1 MKRSA
6 GSSFTKNLLATK
18 QKTDAQTVADHASQ
32 RQSQQQ
38 SNPFLKQPVNPEDVR
53 TRTNK
58 KLLNYNNNYNYNM
71 CIRTID

>member
-1 MKRSA
+1 M
-6 GSSFTKNLLATK
+6 ATK

-53 TRTNK
+53 T
-58 KLLNYNNNYNYNM
+58 NNYNHNCNNNIIQLYMYIYIHNV
-71 CIRTID
+71 D